1 MRMAMRWTEKW
12 EMVSLSPGFCFER
25 ERVWRDLGWLRCSM
39 CEIVEEDR
47 LLISFAL
54 IISACLAVCMCIASS
69 SPLLPSPLFYPSS
82 WLLTPSLWN
91 LPRQPR
97 PLAKRSKTS
106 TLDPL
111 TYSVHHPTPRGI
123 TTPRGTC
130 YLVKR
135 QVGTFPNVHD
145 ARPA

>member
-1 MRMAMRWTEKW
+1 MRMTMRWTEKW

-97 PLAKRSKTS
+97 PLAKRSKTYKQPPNPNHPPS
-106 TLDPL
+106 TSILDLRSADSP
-111 TYSVHHPTPRGI
+111 SPA
-123 TTPRGTC
+123 RGTT
-130 YLVKR
+130 R
-135 QVGTFPNVHD
+135 TT
-145 ARPA
+145 